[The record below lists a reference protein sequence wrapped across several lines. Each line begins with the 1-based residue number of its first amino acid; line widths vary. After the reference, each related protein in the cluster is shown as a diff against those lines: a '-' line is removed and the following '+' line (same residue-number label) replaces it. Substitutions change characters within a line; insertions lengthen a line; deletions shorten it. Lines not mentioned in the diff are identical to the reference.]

1 MTTSPRPRPD
11 LAPTSGAT
19 SPGDL
24 APRPPLLRRGAKS
37 RGELDTPQTNHTTSP
52 QGRSHG
58 HTPGRPCNPHDHCPT
73 CHLLLA
79 AEVARITGDAPGV
92 MTILCGPPARLA
104 RPAS

>member
-37 RGELDTPQTNHTTSP
+37 RGELDTPTNHHTTSP
-52 QGRSHG
+52 QGRSQDH
-58 HTPGRPCNPHDHCPT
+58 PGRRRCTICAFVHRNG
-73 CHLLLA
+73 
-79 AEVARITGDAPGV
+79 TGRAGDC
-92 MTILCGPPARLA
+92 TL
-104 RPAS
+104 

>member
-37 RGELDTPQTNHTTSP
+37 RGELDTPTNHHTTSP
-52 QGRSHG
+52 QGRSH
-58 HTPGRPCNPHDHCPT
+58 HTAANTTPRVYALRPLT
-73 CHLLLA
+73 EA
-79 AEVARITGDAPGV
+79 T
-92 MTILCGPPARLA
+92 
-104 RPAS
+104 S